1 MTRPAAA
8 PKTHAPNLD
17 ELSMLLADGSR
28 STIHPSDV
36 KGPWQR
42 FKLRI
47 WVVLIAIYLA
57 IPWIRINGHP
67 AILIDIPKR
76 QFFLFGAT
84 FNAQDFWMM
93 VFVVLGVGL
102 GLIIVSATYGRAWC
116 GFGCPQTVFLEGVY
130 RRIERLFDG
139 NHVQRRALA
148 ASKWNLNKTLRR
160 FGKWLT
166 WLAIS
171 LVLSHTFL
179 SYFMPI
185 RTLLEAI
192 TSPPSVHPA
201 AFTFILLATAIIYFN
216 FAWFREQLC
225 IVICP
230 YGRLQSVLY
239 DKDTVQVA
247 YDDVRGEPR
256 GRFSDKDR
264 GACVDCKHCV
274 AVCPTGIDIRNGT
287 QLECVGCTN
296 CIDACD
302 AVMEKIGQPKGL
314 VRFASQGEIHGEA
327 RRVIRPRTILYS
339 IVWVVLLGAF
349 ITAVSTRKSF
359 EAKLLRQ
366 QGTPITRVE
375 GKVQNAF
382 MLHVV
387 NKAAE
392 KKSFDIRIT
401 PIPGVEVT
409 QPIPHV
415 DLEGFGD
422 VRTPIFARFEA
433 SEIDRNQQ
441 FEITIDDGEAPRTV
455 RQELIG
461 GKR

>member
-1 MTRPAAA
+1 MTRPATAS
-8 PKTHAPNLD
+8 KSLPNLD
-17 ELSMLLADGSR
+17 ELSMLLDDGSR
-28 STIHPSDV
+28 TTIHPSDV

-42 FKLRI
+42 FKHRF
-47 WVVLIAIYLA
+47 WVLLIAIYLA
-57 IPWIRINGHP
+57 IPWIRIGGHP
-67 AILIDIPKR
+67 AILIDIPRR
-76 QFFLFGAT
+76 QFFLFGST

-93 VFVVLGVGL
+93 VFVVLGIGV

-130 RRIERLFDG
+130 RRVERFFDG

-148 ASKWNLNKTLRR
+148 ASAWTLNKTLRR
-160 FGKWLT
+160 LGKWAT
-166 WLAIS
+166 WLVIS

-179 SYFMPI
+179 SYFMPMT
-185 RTLLEAI
+185 TLIEAI
-192 TSPPSVHPA
+192 TSPPSTHPA
-201 AFTFILLATAIIYFN
+201 AFTFILIATGIIYFN

-239 DKDTVQVA
+239 DRDTVQVA

-256 GRFSDKDR
+256 GRYNDKNR
-264 GACVDCKHCV
+264 GDCVDCRHCV

-314 VRFASQGEIHGEA
+314 VRLASLNEIHGAA
-327 RRVIRPRTILYS
+327 RRVVRPRTILYA
-339 IVWVVLLGAF
+339 IIWVALLAAF
-349 ITAVSTRKSF
+349 ITAISTRKTF
-359 EAKLLRQ
+359 EVKLLRQ

-375 GKVQNAF
+375 GRVQNAF
-382 MLHVV
+382 MIHVV

-392 KKSFDIRIT
+392 KKKFTLSVAD
-401 PIPGVEVT
+401 IPGVELI
-409 QPIPHV
+409 QPVKDIE
-415 DLEGFGD
+415 LEGFADTRLPLFVRFSADD
-422 VRTPIFARFEA
+422 VGKDQNLRVTV
-433 SEIDRNQQ
+433 
-441 FEITIDDGEAPRTV
+441 DDGEAPRTTELV
-455 RQELIG
+455 LIG